1 MKNVSN
7 KEIEKDIKYA
17 VELKKKEHKMPKLM
31 GDCEGG
37 SKKQVHKEGRDHTF
51 ITQ

>member
-1 MKNVSN
+1 MLQN
-7 KEIEKDIKYA
+7 E
-17 VELKKKEHKMPKLM
+17 KKEHKMPKLM

-51 ITQ
+51 ITQQHTRNFQNKKKK